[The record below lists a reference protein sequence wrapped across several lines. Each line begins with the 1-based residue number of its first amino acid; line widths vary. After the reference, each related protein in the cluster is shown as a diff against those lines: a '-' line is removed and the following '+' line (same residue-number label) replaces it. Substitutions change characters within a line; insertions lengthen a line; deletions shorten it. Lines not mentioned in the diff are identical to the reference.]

1 MIELN
6 KYALHDKK
14 ALFNSLKEM
23 TFAIFAVEAG
33 YFIPIIFLKY

>member
-1 MIELN
+1 MLSRI
-6 KYALHDKK
+6 K

-33 YFIPIIFLKY
+33 YFIPIIFLKILRAYKC